1 MSFIEILD
9 RIKKKNVDALKIKR
23 LLEEYERFVVFANDY
38 IGKYDIAVLV
48 LFYHF
53 PQKDELH
60 EDVDSLIGFY
70 IETTEKMSMEDKR
83 RFIDLIYDYLDHK

>member
-9 RIKKKNVDALKIKR
+9 RIKKKNVDALKIKNV
-23 LLEEYERFVVFANDY
+23 LEEYERFTIFSNDY
-38 IGKYDIAVLV
+38 VSKYDIAVLV

-60 EDVDSLIGFY
+60 EDVDALIGFY
-70 IETTEKMSMEDKR
+70 IETTERMSMEDKR

>member
-9 RIKKKNVDALKIKR
+9 RIKKKGVDALKIKQV
-23 LLEEYERFVVFANDY
+23 LEEYERFAVFHNDY
-38 IGKYDIAVLV
+38 VGKYDIAVLV

-53 PQKDELH
+53 PQNDELR
-60 EDVDSLIGFY
+60 EDVDALLGFY
-70 IETTEKMSMEDKR
+70 IETTERMSMEDKR

>member
-9 RIKKKNVDALKIKR
+9 RIKKKDVDALKVKR
-23 LLEEYERFVVFANDY
+23 MLEEYERFSVFANDY
-38 IGKYDIAVLV
+38 VGKYDIATLI

-60 EDVDSLIGFY
+60 EDIDALIGFY
-70 IETTEKMSMEDKR
+70 IETTERMSMEDKR
-83 RFIDLIYDYLDHK
+83 RFIDLIYDYIDHK